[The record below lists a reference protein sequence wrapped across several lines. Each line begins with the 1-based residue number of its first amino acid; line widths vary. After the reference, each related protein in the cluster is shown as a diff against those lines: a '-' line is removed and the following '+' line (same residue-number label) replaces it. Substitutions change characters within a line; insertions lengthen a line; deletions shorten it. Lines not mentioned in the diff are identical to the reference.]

1 MDSRKNTYFIKL
13 IKSYSVLLIIILV
26 LGIVFHLIL
35 SNNARKELLNENLTS
50 LQKVTEQF
58 SDCYSNMYLIAKR
71 LAGNSSLAHL
81 AESEPGERAFYYNA
95 YLAKQDLV
103 DMYSDY
109 SLQPIQAYYVYF
121 HQSDYIICYNDFE
134 EFYSFYKYSLN
145 FDTSKYSLWKNTL
158 NSSDSH
164 NRFIQLSDFS
174 SEYASGKNNYCYSVS
189 LQKYT
194 FKNINA
200 DVIFEIN
207 NNFLQHIV
215 NSVYLMKDGCML
227 IQNSEDE
234 TLLSFSNN
242 PELMTKLSEIV
253 PSQFLPDDTGY
264 SYAVLDGCRV
274 VILHA
279 AAQTPSLDYYV
290 VLPVSSLQSPENS
303 LQLLSLF
310 IIFLG
315 VIGSFVIIVLLSKAN
330 YKPYQAM
337 EYRLREVNFNHE
349 ELMRLNESQK
359 ITLRNYYFDQ
369 LIHGTILSEEEAAYA
384 QNYLSISAN
393 ANSFAILYCN
403 VYLDTLELNNDP
415 QGMINILSPDYADV
429 ISDILSSYF
438 IHSYIMQGSK
448 NSVYTILL
456 YDREELDK
464 VEDLFLHVHTTLLQ
478 EYNIW
483 IYGGLGCTTD
493 TISSVWKSYRQSKEA
508 VKRVSSPGY
517 LCLYREILEFQDSF
531 FYPNEVADQ
540 LYNFVKSGNL
550 KQTKTIFNFIKDENF
565 KKRKLNSRQVKW
577 LLENIEITLLKVI
590 RDNDISYD
598 DSNLAGLSE
607 DSTLKN
613 YEQIA
618 LELCEKNKQPENDNQ
633 LIVRI
638 QAYIDENYGDPSL
651 CLSRISDLFHISES
665 YFSFLFKKTVGVN
678 FSTYLEQV
686 RMTQAKHLLET
697 TDIKI
702 ADLYVAVGYNNLTSF
717 RRAFKKKYGVAPNA
731 LRE

>member
-35 SNNARKELLNENLTS
+35 SNNAKKELLNENLTS

-81 AESEPGERAFYYNA
+81 AESAPGERAFYYNA

-109 SLQPIQAYYVYF
+109 PLKPIQAYYVYL
-121 HQSDYIICYNDFE
+121 HQSDYIIRYNDFE

-174 SEYASGKNNYCYSVS
+174 SEYASDKNNYCYSVS

-207 NNFLQHIV
+207 NNSLQQIV
-215 NSVYLMKDGCML
+215 NSVDLMKDGCML

-242 PELMTKLSEIV
+242 SELMAKLSEIV
-253 PSQFLPDDTGY
+253 PSQFLLNDTGY

-274 VILHA
+274 VILHV

-290 VLPVSSLQSPENS
+290 VLPVSSLRSPENG

-315 VIGSFVIIVLLSKAN
+315 IIGSFVIIVLLSRVN

-337 EYRLREVNFNHE
+337 EYRLREMNFNHE

-359 ITLRNYYFDQ
+359 VTLRNYYFDQ
-369 LIHGTILSEEEAAYA
+369 LIHGMLLSEEEAAYA
-384 QNYLSISAN
+384 QNYLSIPEN
-393 ANSFAILYCN
+393 ASSFAILYCN
-403 VYLDTLELNNDP
+403 VYLDTLELNNDS
-415 QGMINILSPDYADV
+415 QEIINIISPDYAEV
-429 ISDILSSYF
+429 ISDIISSYF
-438 IHSYIMQGSK
+438 TYSYIMQGSR
-448 NSVYTILL
+448 NSAYTILL
-456 YDREELDK
+456 YNRDELDN
-464 VEDLFLHVHTTLLQ
+464 VENLFAQIHSSLLQ

-483 IYGGLGCTTD
+483 IYGGLGCTTGA
-493 TISSVWKSYRQSKEA
+493 ISTVWKSYRQAKEA

-517 LCLYREILEFQDSF
+517 LCLYREILESQDSF
-531 FYPNEVADQ
+531 FYPNEVAEQ

-577 LLENIEITLLKVI
+577 ILENIEITLLKVI

-598 DSNLAGLSE
+598 DSSLAGLSE
-607 DSTLKN
+607 DSTLEN

-678 FSTYLEQV
+678 FSTYLEQI

-697 TDIKI
+697 TNIKI
-702 ADLYVAVGYNNLTSF
+702 TDLYVAVGYNNLTSF

>member
-35 SNNARKELLNENLTS
+35 SNNTRKELLNENLTS

-81 AESEPGERAFYYNA
+81 AESAPGERAFYYNA

-109 SLQPIQAYYVYF
+109 SLQPIQAYYVYL
-121 HQSDYIICYNDFE
+121 HQSDYIIRYNDFE

-164 NRFIQLSDFS
+164 NHFIQLSDFS

-207 NNFLQHIV
+207 NNSLQQIV
-215 NSVYLMKDGCML
+215 NSVYLMKNGCML

-242 PELMTKLSEIV
+242 SELMTKLSEIV

-290 VLPVSSLQSPENS
+290 VLPVSSLRSPENS

-464 VEDLFLHVHTTLLQ
+464 VEDLFSHVHTTLLQ
-478 EYNIW
+478 DYNIW

-590 RDNDISYD
+590 RDNDIFYD
-598 DSNLAGLSE
+598 DSSLAGLSE

>member
-35 SNNARKELLNENLTS
+35 SNNAKKELLNENLTS

-81 AESEPGERAFYYNA
+81 AESAPGERAFYYNA

-109 SLQPIQAYYVYF
+109 PLKPIQAYYVYL
-121 HQSDYIICYNDFE
+121 HQSDYIIRYNDFE

-174 SEYASGKNNYCYSVS
+174 SEYASDKNNYCYSVS

-207 NNFLQHIV
+207 NNSLQQIV
-215 NSVYLMKDGCML
+215 NSVDLMKDGCML

-242 PELMTKLSEIV
+242 SELMAKLSEIV
-253 PSQFLPDDTGY
+253 PSQFLLNDTGY

-274 VILHA
+274 VILHV

-290 VLPVSSLQSPENS
+290 VLPVSSLRSPENG

-315 VIGSFVIIVLLSKAN
+315 IIGSFVIIVLLSRVN

-337 EYRLREVNFNHE
+337 EYRLREMNFNHE
-349 ELMRLNESQK
+349 ELMRLNETQK
-359 ITLRNYYFDQ
+359 ITLLNYYFDQ

-384 QNYLSISAN
+384 QNYLSIPEN
-393 ANSFAILYCN
+393 ASSFAILYCN
-403 VYLDTLELNNDP
+403 VYLDTLELNNDS
-415 QGMINILSPDYADV
+415 QEIINIISPDYAEV
-429 ISDILSSYF
+429 ISDIISSYF
-438 IHSYIMQGSK
+438 TYSYIMQGSR
-448 NSVYTILL
+448 NSAYTILL
-456 YDREELDK
+456 YNRDELDN
-464 VEDLFLHVHTTLLQ
+464 VENLFAQIHSSLLQ

-483 IYGGLGCTTD
+483 IYGGLGCTTGA
-493 TISSVWKSYRQSKEA
+493 ISTVWKSYRQAKEA

-517 LCLYREILEFQDSF
+517 LCLYREILESQDSF
-531 FYPNEVADQ
+531 FYPNEVAEQ

-598 DSNLAGLSE
+598 DSSLAGLSE

-697 TDIKI
+697 TNIKI
-702 ADLYVAVGYNNLTSF
+702 TDLYVAVGYNNLTSF

>member
-35 SNNARKELLNENLTS
+35 SNNAKKELLNENLTS

-81 AESEPGERAFYYNA
+81 AESAPGERAFYYNA

-109 SLQPIQAYYVYF
+109 PLKPIQAYYVYL
-121 HQSDYIICYNDFE
+121 HQSDYIIRYNDFE

-174 SEYASGKNNYCYSVS
+174 SEYASDKNNYCYSVS

-207 NNFLQHIV
+207 NNSLQQIV
-215 NSVYLMKDGCML
+215 NSVDLMKDGCML

-242 PELMTKLSEIV
+242 SELMAKLSEIV
-253 PSQFLPDDTGY
+253 PSQFLSNDTGY

-274 VILHA
+274 VILHV

-290 VLPVSSLQSPENS
+290 VLPVSSLRSPENG

-315 VIGSFVIIVLLSKAN
+315 IIGSFVIIVLLSRVN

-337 EYRLREVNFNHE
+337 EYRLREMNFNHE
-349 ELMRLNESQK
+349 ELMRLNETQK
-359 ITLRNYYFDQ
+359 ITLLNYYFDQ

-384 QNYLSISAN
+384 QNYLSIHEN
-393 ANSFAILYCN
+393 ASSFAILYCN
-403 VYLDTLELNNDP
+403 VYLDTLELNNDS
-415 QGMINILSPDYADV
+415 QEIINIISPDYAEV
-429 ISDILSSYF
+429 ISDIISSYF
-438 IHSYIMQGSK
+438 TYSYIMQGSR
-448 NSVYTILL
+448 NSAYTILL
-456 YDREELDK
+456 YNRDELDN
-464 VEDLFLHVHTTLLQ
+464 VENLFAQIHSSLLQ

-483 IYGGLGCTTD
+483 IYGGLGCTTGA
-493 TISSVWKSYRQSKEA
+493 ISTVWKSYRQSKEA
-508 VKRVSSPGY
+508 VKRVSSPVY

-540 LYNFVKSGNL
+540 LYNFVKSGNF

-598 DSNLAGLSE
+598 DSSLAGLSE
-607 DSTLKN
+607 DSTLEN

-678 FSTYLEQV
+678 FSTYLEQI

-697 TDIKI
+697 TNIKI
-702 ADLYVAVGYNNLTSF
+702 TDLYVAVGYNNLTSF

>member
-26 LGIVFHLIL
+26 LGIVFHLML
-35 SNNARKELLNENLTS
+35 SNNTRKELLNENLTS

-81 AESEPGERAFYYNA
+81 AESAPGERAFYYNA

-109 SLQPIQAYYVYF
+109 SLQPIQAYYVYL
-121 HQSDYIICYNDFE
+121 HQSDYIIRYNDFE
-134 EFYSFYKYSLN
+134 ELYSFYKYSLN

-164 NRFIQLSDFS
+164 NHFIQLSDFS

-207 NNFLQHIV
+207 NNSLQQIV
-215 NSVYLMKDGCML
+215 NSVYLMKNGCML

-242 PELMTKLSEIV
+242 SELMTKLSEIV

-290 VLPVSSLQSPENS
+290 VLPVSSLRSPENS

-384 QNYLSISAN
+384 QNYLSISDN
-393 ANSFAILYCN
+393 AKSFAILYCN

-438 IHSYIMQGSK
+438 IHSYIMQGSR

-464 VEDLFLHVHTTLLQ
+464 VEDLFSHVHTTLLQ
-478 EYNIW
+478 DYNIW

-508 VKRVSSPGY
+508 VKRVSSPVY

-540 LYNFVKSGNL
+540 LYNFVKSGNF

-598 DSNLAGLSE
+598 DSSLAGLSE
-607 DSTLKN
+607 DSTLEN

>member
-35 SNNARKELLNENLTS
+35 SNNAKKELLNENLTS

-81 AESEPGERAFYYNA
+81 AESAPGERAFYYNA

-109 SLQPIQAYYVYF
+109 PLKPIQAYYVYL
-121 HQSDYIICYNDFE
+121 HQSDYIIRYNDFE

-174 SEYASGKNNYCYSVS
+174 SEYASDKNNYCYSVS

-207 NNFLQHIV
+207 NNSLQQIV
-215 NSVYLMKDGCML
+215 NSVDLMKDGCML

-242 PELMTKLSEIV
+242 SELMAKLSEIV
-253 PSQFLPDDTGY
+253 PSQFLLNDTGY
-264 SYAVLDGCRV
+264 YYAVLDGCRV

-279 AAQTPSLDYYV
+279 VAQTPNLDYYV
-290 VLPVSSLQSPENS
+290 VLPISSLQSPENS

-337 EYRLREVNFNHE
+337 EYRLREVNFNRE
-349 ELMRLNESQK
+349 ELMRLNETQK

-438 IHSYIMQGSK
+438 IHSYIMQGSR

-464 VEDLFLHVHTTLLQ
+464 VEDLFSHVHTTLLQ

-508 VKRVSSPGY
+508 VKRVSSPVY

-531 FYPNEVADQ
+531 FYPNEVTDQ
-540 LYNFVKSGNL
+540 LYNFVKSGNF

-598 DSNLAGLSE
+598 DSSLAGLSE
-607 DSTLKN
+607 DSTLEN

-678 FSTYLEQV
+678 FSTYLEQI

-697 TDIKI
+697 TNIKI
-702 ADLYVAVGYNNLTSF
+702 TDLYVAVGYNNLTSF

>member
-81 AESEPGERAFYYNA
+81 AESAPGERAFYYNA

-109 SLQPIQAYYVYF
+109 PLKPIQAYYVYL
-121 HQSDYIICYNDFE
+121 HQSDYIIRYNDFE

-207 NNFLQHIV
+207 NNSLQQIV
-215 NSVYLMKDGCML
+215 NSVDLMKDGCML

-242 PELMTKLSEIV
+242 SELMAKLSEIV
-253 PSQFLPDDTGY
+253 PSQFLLNDTGY

-274 VILHA
+274 VILHV

-290 VLPVSSLQSPENS
+290 VLPVSSLRSPENG

-315 VIGSFVIIVLLSKAN
+315 IIGSFVIIVLLSRVN

-337 EYRLREVNFNHE
+337 EYRLREMNFNHE
-349 ELMRLNESQK
+349 ELMRLNETQK
-359 ITLRNYYFDQ
+359 ITLLNYYFDQ

-384 QNYLSISAN
+384 QNYLSIPEN
-393 ANSFAILYCN
+393 ASSFAILYCN
-403 VYLDTLELNNDP
+403 VYLDTLELNNDS
-415 QGMINILSPDYADV
+415 QEIINIISPDYAEV
-429 ISDILSSYF
+429 ISDIISSYF
-438 IHSYIMQGSK
+438 TYSYIMQGSR
-448 NSVYTILL
+448 NSAYTILL
-456 YDREELDK
+456 YNRDELDN
-464 VEDLFLHVHTTLLQ
+464 VENLFAQIHSSLLQ

-483 IYGGLGCTTD
+483 IYGGLGCTTGA
-493 TISSVWKSYRQSKEA
+493 ISTVWKSYRQAKEA

-517 LCLYREILEFQDSF
+517 LCLYREILESQDSF
-531 FYPNEVADQ
+531 FYPNEVAEQ

-598 DSNLAGLSE
+598 DSSLAGLSE

-678 FSTYLEQV
+678 FSTYLEQI

-697 TDIKI
+697 TNIKI
-702 ADLYVAVGYNNLTSF
+702 TDLYVAVGYNNLTSF

>member
-1 MDSRKNTYFIKL
+1 MNSKKNKYFIKL
-13 IKSYSVLLIIILV
+13 ITSYSLLLVIVLI
-26 LGIVFHLIL
+26 LGIVFHFIL
-35 SNNARKELLNENLTS
+35 SHNVKQELLHENMLSLENVAEQYSSCYANIYLISKRMANNTS
-50 LQKVTEQF
+50 L
-58 SDCYSNMYLIAKR
+58 SR
-71 LAGNSSLAHL
+71 LAEADH
-81 AESEPGERAFYYNA
+81 GERAFYYNA
-95 YLAKQDLV
+95 YLTKQALV
-103 DMYSDY
+103 NMYSDY
-109 SLQPIQAYYVYF
+109 SLQPIQTYYI
-121 HQSDYIICYNDFE
+121 HLRHTDYVISYNDFE
-134 EFYSFYKYSLN
+134 NLYSFYKNNQML
-145 FDTSKYSLWKNTL
+145 DPSKYEEWKGTL
-158 NSSDSH
+158 ESSDNYNH
-164 NRFIQLSDFS
+164 FLPLDRFAP
-174 SEYASGKNNYCYSVS
+174 EYNAHRKNYCYAVS
-189 LQKYT
+189 LQNYT

-200 DVIFEIN
+200 DIIFELN
-207 NNFLQHIV
+207 ADYMQQMAD
-215 NSVYLMKDGCML
+215 SVDLMKNGCLIIQDSNGETML
-227 IQNSEDE
+227 
-234 TLLSFSNN
+234 TFSNN
-242 PELMTKLSEIV
+242 EALLEKTDASLLSSLDYSERGYFSTVFQGV
-253 PSQFLPDDTGY
+253 PVT
-264 SYAVLDGCRV
+264 VL
-274 VILHA
+274 HTS
-279 AAQTPSLDYYV
+279 AQTPNLNYYLIV
-290 VLPVSSLQSPENS
+290 PTSSLKAPGNG

-315 VIGSFVIIVLLSKAN
+315 VVGSFLIIVLLSKAN
-330 YKPYQAM
+330 YKPYEAM
-337 EYRLREVNFNHE
+337 ECRLREVNFNHE

-438 IHSYIMQGSK
+438 IHSYIMQGSR

-464 VEDLFLHVHTTLLQ
+464 VEDLFSHVHTTLLQ

-517 LCLYREILEFQDSF
+517 LCM
-531 FYPNEVADQ
+531 
-540 LYNFVKSGNL
+540 YNDV
-550 KQTKTIFNFIKDENF
+550 
-565 KKRKLNSRQVKW
+565 
-577 LLENIEITLLKVI
+577 
-590 RDNDISYD
+590 SYD
-598 DSNLAGLSE
+598 DSSLAGLSE
-607 DSTLKN
+607 DSTLEN

-697 TDIKI
+697 TNIKI
-702 ADLYVAVGYNNLTSF
+702 TDLYVAVGYNNLTSF

>member
-1 MDSRKNTYFIKL
+1 MSYIEKIDKNRIPQHIAIIMD
-13 IKSYSVLLIIILV
+13 
-26 LGIVFHLIL
+26 
-35 SNNARKELLNENLTS
+35 
-50 LQKVTEQF
+50 
-58 SDCYSNMYLIAKR
+58 
-71 LAGNSSLAHL
+71 GN
-81 AESEPGERAFYYNA
+81 GRW
-95 YLAKQDLV
+95 AKQRGKERT
-103 DMYSDY
+103 YGH
-109 SLQPIQAYYVYF
+109 QAGAETV
-121 HQSDYIICYNDFE
+121 HKIIEDAARLGVKYLTLYTFSTENWNRPQE
-134 EFYSFYKYSLN
+134 EVAALMNLLLDSIEEE
-145 FDTSKYSLWKNTL
+145 TL
-158 NSSDSH
+158 M
-164 NRFIQLSDFS
+164 
-174 SEYASGKNNYCYSVS
+174 KNNIRFRIIGDIE
-189 LQKYT
+189 K
-194 FKNINA
+194 
-200 DVIFEIN
+200 
-207 NNFLQHIV
+207 
-215 NSVYLMKDGCML
+215 
-227 IQNSEDE
+227 
-234 TLLSFSNN
+234 
-242 PELMTKLSEIV
+242 
-253 PSQFLPDDTGY
+253 
-264 SYAVLDGCRV
+264 
-274 VILHA
+274 
-279 AAQTPSLDYYV
+279 
-290 VLPVSSLQSPENS
+290 LPVDVQKGLSSW
-303 LQLLSLF
+303 
-310 IIFLG
+310 
-315 VIGSFVIIVLLSKAN
+315 
-330 YKPYQAM
+330 
-337 EYRLREVNFNHE
+337 
-349 ELMRLNESQK
+349 
-359 ITLRNYYFDQ
+359 
-369 LIHGTILSEEEAAYA
+369 
-384 QNYLSISAN
+384 
-393 ANSFAILYCN
+393 
-403 VYLDTLELNNDP
+403 
-415 QGMINILSPDYADV
+415 NILSPDYADV

-438 IHSYIMQGSK
+438 IHSYIMQSSR

-464 VEDLFLHVHTTLLQ
+464 VEDLFSHVHTTLLQ

-508 VKRVSSPGY
+508 VKRISSPVY

-540 LYNFVKSGNL
+540 LYNFVKSGNF

-598 DSNLAGLSE
+598 DSSLAGLSE

-697 TDIKI
+697 TNIKI
-702 ADLYVAVGYNNLTSF
+702 TDLYVAVGYNNLTSF

>member
-109 SLQPIQAYYVYF
+109 SLQPIQAYYVYL
-121 HQSDYIICYNDFE
+121 HQSDYIIRYNDFE

-207 NNFLQHIV
+207 NNSLQQIV

-290 VLPVSSLQSPENS
+290 VLPVSSLRSPENS

-349 ELMRLNESQK
+349 ELIRLNESQK

-438 IHSYIMQGSK
+438 IHSYIMQGSR

-464 VEDLFLHVHTTLLQ
+464 VEDLFSHVHTTLLQ
-478 EYNIW
+478 DYNIW

-508 VKRVSSPGY
+508 VKRVSSPVY

-540 LYNFVKSGNL
+540 LYNFVKSGNF

-598 DSNLAGLSE
+598 DSSLAGLSE

>member
-81 AESEPGERAFYYNA
+81 AESAPGERAFYYNA

-109 SLQPIQAYYVYF
+109 PLKPIQAYYVYL
-121 HQSDYIICYNDFE
+121 HQSDYIIRYNDFE

-207 NNFLQHIV
+207 NNSLQQIV
-215 NSVYLMKDGCML
+215 NSVDLMKDGCML

-242 PELMTKLSEIV
+242 SELMAKLSEIV
-253 PSQFLPDDTGY
+253 PSQFLLNDTGY

-274 VILHA
+274 VILHV

-290 VLPVSSLQSPENS
+290 VLPVSSLRSPENG

-315 VIGSFVIIVLLSKAN
+315 IIGSFVIIVLLSRVN

-337 EYRLREVNFNHE
+337 EYRLREMNFNHE

-359 ITLRNYYFDQ
+359 VTLRNYYFDQ
-369 LIHGTILSEEEAAYA
+369 LIHGMLLSEEEAAYA
-384 QNYLSISAN
+384 QNYLSIPEN
-393 ANSFAILYCN
+393 ASSFAILYCN
-403 VYLDTLELNNDP
+403 VYLDTLELNNDS
-415 QGMINILSPDYADV
+415 QEIINIISPDYAEV
-429 ISDILSSYF
+429 ISDIISSYF
-438 IHSYIMQGSK
+438 TYSYIMQGSR
-448 NSVYTILL
+448 NSAYTILL
-456 YDREELDK
+456 YNRDELDN
-464 VEDLFLHVHTTLLQ
+464 VENLFAQIHSSLLQ

-483 IYGGLGCTTD
+483 IYGGLGCTTGA
-493 TISSVWKSYRQSKEA
+493 ISTVWKSYRQAKEA

-517 LCLYREILEFQDSF
+517 LCLYREILESQDSF
-531 FYPNEVADQ
+531 FYPNEVAEQ

-577 LLENIEITLLKVI
+577 ILENIEITLLKVI

-598 DSNLAGLSE
+598 DSSLAGLSE
-607 DSTLKN
+607 DSTLEN

-678 FSTYLEQV
+678 FSTYLEQI

-697 TDIKI
+697 TNIKI
-702 ADLYVAVGYNNLTSF
+702 TDLYVAVGYNNLTSF

>member
-1 MDSRKNTYFIKL
+1 MVKKKLLSVALVAVTVCSMIFTGCGSSAENTGNDTGKTDSDAQAGNTAGDVADVADDVEKPEKITIMVDGTFQATLADGQEEWVNKWEELTGIELEVIQPDHNAY
-13 IKSYSVLLIIILV
+13 YDV
-26 LGIVFHLIL
+26 LGQTF
-35 SNNARKELLNENLTS
+35 
-50 LQKVTEQF
+50 
-58 SDCYSNMYLIAKR
+58 
-71 LAGNSSLAHL
+71 
-81 AESEPGERAFYYNA
+81 
-95 YLAKQDLV
+95 
-103 DMYSDY
+103 
-109 SLQPIQAYYVYF
+109 
-121 HQSDYIICYNDFE
+121 
-134 EFYSFYKYSLN
+134 
-145 FDTSKYSLWKNTL
+145 
-158 NSSDSH
+158 
-164 NRFIQLSDFS
+164 
-174 SEYASGKNNYCYSVS
+174 ASG
-189 LQKYT
+189 
-194 FKNINA
+194 
-200 DVIFEIN
+200 
-207 NNFLQHIV
+207 
-215 NSVYLMKDGCML
+215 
-227 IQNSEDE
+227 
-234 TLLSFSNN
+234 
-242 PELMTKLSEIV
+242 PENW
-253 PSQFLPDDTGY
+253 PD
-264 SYAVLDGCRV
+264 V
-274 VILHA
+274 VILG
-279 AAQTPSLDYYV
+279 SSYYSGYAGEGA
-290 VLPVSSLQSPENS
+290 LWDMTDAWNNS
-303 LQLLSLF
+303 
-310 IIFLG
+310 
-315 VIGSFVIIVLLSKAN
+315 
-330 YKPYQAM
+330 
-337 EYRLREVNFNHE
+337 
-349 ELMRLNESQK
+349 ELKKNPN
-359 ITLRNYYFDQ
+359 T
-369 LIHGTILSEEEAAYA
+369 
-384 QNYLSISAN
+384 
-393 ANSFAILYCN
+393 
-403 VYLDTLELNNDP
+403 
-415 QGMINILSPDYADV
+415 DV

-438 IHSYIMQGSK
+438 IHSYIMQGSR

-464 VEDLFLHVHTTLLQ
+464 VEDLFSHVHTTLLQ

-508 VKRVSSPGY
+508 VKRISSPVY

-540 LYNFVKSGNL
+540 LYNFVKSGNF

-598 DSNLAGLSE
+598 DSSLAGLSE

-697 TDIKI
+697 TNIKI
-702 ADLYVAVGYNNLTSF
+702 TDLYVAVGYNNLTSF